1 MTYLS
6 LYRKWRPDTFS
17 DIAGQKSVVK
27 TLKNAIQFDRIT
39 HAYLFCGPRGT
50 GKTSTAKI
58 LTKALNCQD
67 GPTVTPCNQCE
78 SCLNIKDNNPVD
90 MIEIDA
96 ASNRGIDKIREIREK
111 IRSSPLKGNYK
122 VYIIDEVHM
131 LTTEAFNALLKTLE
145 EPPSYV
151 LFILATTEPHKLLP
165 TILSRCQRFDFS
177 RLSITDIK
185 DRLSYI
191 CEQEGIKA
199 DNEVLSLIARN
210 ADGGMRDA
218 ISILDQAISYSGDEI
233 TTNDL
238 EAVLGLVSNQALF
251 ELTEIIF
258 DVQMERALD
267 LVNQIVN
274 QGKDIKRFVNDL
286 IYHFR
291 NLLLVKE
298 CESNE
303 RLLDLTTDKNL
314 NLVEQAKNV
323 ETFQLLQLIEIANEI
338 ESDLKETT
346 QPRIVLEMGIIKLI
360 KFEENRSLVGILERI
375 SRLEERINNG
385 QIEVKTMDNKLKQPD
400 IKAEV
405 NKSKT
410 PTSKATVSSNSESFP
425 EENKEPVTDS
435 SLTLSEVKNN
445 WEDILDYLKK
455 KKKMRLQALLRDAT
469 PVKLENNKLIIA
481 FEHEFHKDSVDQ
493 EKEILTKVIKKIF
506 GIDLQVKSVFSRN
519 KPKGNQ
525 ENSKEEIMQHQLVK
539 EAVEVFDGEVVQIE
553 SVD

>member
-1 MTYLS
+1 MTYVS
-6 LYRKWRPDTFS
+6 LYRKWRPNTFS
-17 DIAGQKSVVK
+17 DIAGQKNVVK
-27 TLKNAIQFDRIT
+27 TLKNAIQLDRIA

-67 GPTVTPCNQCE
+67 GPTVSPCNQCE
-78 SCLNIKDNNPVD
+78 SCLNITENNPVD

-151 LFILATTEPHKLLP
+151 IFILATTEPHKLLP

-177 RLSITDIK
+177 RLSIGDIK
-185 DRLSYI
+185 DRLGYI

-199 DNEVLSLIARN
+199 GSQVLSLIARN

-233 TTNDL
+233 TTSDL

-251 ELTEIIF
+251 KLTEIIF
-258 DVQMERALD
+258 EAQMEEALS

-298 CESNE
+298 CKSNE
-303 RLLDLTTDKNL
+303 RLLDITTDKNSKL
-314 NLVEQAKNV
+314 IEQSKKV

-375 SRLEERINNG
+375 SRLEERIING
-385 QIEVKTMDNKLKQPD
+385 EIEVKTMDSKVKQSD
-400 IKAEV
+400 EKTDVNRSEV
-405 NKSKT
+405 S
-410 PTSKATVSSNSESFP
+410 TSKKIISSKNESSSEKDQKAVA
-425 EENKEPVTDS
+425 NS
-435 SLTLSEVKNN
+435 SLTLNEVKNK

-455 KKKMRLQALLRDAT
+455 KRKMRLQALLRDAD
-469 PVKLENNKLIIA
+469 PIKLDDNKLVIA
-481 FEHEFHKDSVDQ
+481 FKHEFHKDSVEQ
-493 EKEILTKVIKKIF
+493 EKEILAKIIKKIF
-506 GIDLQVKSVFSRN
+506 GIDLQVKCVFSRN
-519 KPKGNQ
+519 KSKGSK
-525 ENSKEEIMQHQLVK
+525 ENNKEEIMQHQLVK
-539 EAVEVFDGEVVQIE
+539 QAVEVFDGEVVRIE